1 MQTRFALQTV
11 GEYGQ
16 RLFNGRR
23 AKIFEAG
30 RPPRFGAQRLDV
42 ERPHGA
48 GPNHR

>member
-1 MQTRFALQTV
+1 MQSRFPLQTV

-30 RPPRFGAQRLDV
+30 RPARFGVQSLNV
-42 ERPHGA
+42 KRP
-48 GPNHR
+48 